1 MGWTPPRG
9 LATEEAR
16 MNKVTTIGLDL
27 AKNVFRCCCFS
38 KAIEAQLFLQFF
50 ALQPPV
56 HGCDGGLCR
65 VALLGA

>member
-1 MGWTPPRG
+1 
-9 LATEEAR
+9 
-16 MNKVTTIGLDL
+16 
-27 AKNVFRCCCFS
+27 VFRCCCFS